1 MAVGPCGERAV
12 VSPAVPAGAARPSA
26 RLVLGTVSLATFF
39 VSLSSSTLS
48 VAVPAIVRH
57 FDASALTAT
66 FIVLTPSAVSTSL
79 MLIMGRA
86 GDLAGRR
93 AAYLAGIG
101 GFTVAS
107 LLAGIAPSPLL
118 LIGLQACQAVGT
130 AVIWANSAAILLDLL
145 PADRVNHGLG
155 IYIASISVA
164 ELIGPSVGGAIAGT
178 AGWRWIFLLNVPV
191 GLACWLLGRAVLQ
204 PGGRPERPASVDLP
218 GGALLLVGLAGLI
231 VSLSLAQ
238 TSGWSAPAVLG
249 GAAAAVALLGAFVL
263 LELRIANPLI
273 DLRMFRNRSLS
284 LAMASGLAN
293 AMAQWSPVLLM
304 ALYFQAVAGDSPIV
318 AGLKVTPLPVCS
330 GIAAVSAG
338 WLTRRLRPDTLAVT
352 GSVIAFS
359 GLAVLALTIDA
370 GYPANLAAL
379 VLIGTGSGLFG
390 PSNTNVVMARAPQ
403 TSTGLIN
410 GTRLMLQNVGWVTST
425 AVVLTLVTAP
435 LPAGLRRE
443 FFAGTASRVSPAAAA
458 SLMSGYTHAI
468 FLLAALALTGALTSL
483 ASRASA
489 RGPRAPSGV
498 DQA

>member
-1 MAVGPCGERAV
+1 VATTAVAECAT
-12 VSPAVPAGAARPSA
+12 RPSA
-26 RLVLGTVSLATFF
+26 RLVLGTVALATFF

-48 VAVPAIVRH
+48 VAVPAIVRD
-57 FDASALTAT
+57 FGASALTAT
-66 FIVLTPSAVSTSL
+66 FIVLTPAAVSTSL

-86 GDLAGRR
+86 GDIVGRR

-107 LLAGIAPSPLL
+107 LLAGVAPTPPL
-118 LIGLQACQAVGT
+118 LIGLQACQAVAT

-191 GLACWLLGRAVLQ
+191 GVACFLLGRTVLRAR
-204 PGGRPERPASVDLP
+204 GRPERPASVDVP

-238 TSGWSAPAVLG
+238 TSGWSAPAVFG
-249 GAAAAVALLGAFVL
+249 GAAAAAALLGAFVL
-263 LELRIANPLI
+263 LELRTRDPLI
-273 DLRMFRNRSLS
+273 DLRMFRDRPLS
-284 LAMASGLAN
+284 LAMASGFAN
-293 AMAQWSPVLLM
+293 SMAQWSPVLLM

-330 GIAAVSAG
+330 GIAALSAG
-338 WLTRRLRPDTLAVT
+338 RLARRLRPDTLAVA
-352 GSVIAFS
+352 GSAIAFL
-359 GLAVLALTIDA
+359 GLAILAPTIDT
-370 GYPANLAAL
+370 GYPANLIAL
-379 VLIGTGSGLFG
+379 VLIGAGGGLFG
-390 PSNTNVVMARAPQ
+390 PSNTNVVMARAPR

-435 LPAGLRRE
+435 LPAALRRE
-443 FFAGTASRVSPAAAA
+443 FFAGTASQVSPAAAA
-458 SLMSGYTHAI
+458 SLMTGYTHAI
-468 FLLAALALTGALTSL
+468 FLLAVLALAGSVTSL
-483 ASRASA
+483 ASRAWA
-489 RGPRAPSGV
+489 
-498 DQA
+498 